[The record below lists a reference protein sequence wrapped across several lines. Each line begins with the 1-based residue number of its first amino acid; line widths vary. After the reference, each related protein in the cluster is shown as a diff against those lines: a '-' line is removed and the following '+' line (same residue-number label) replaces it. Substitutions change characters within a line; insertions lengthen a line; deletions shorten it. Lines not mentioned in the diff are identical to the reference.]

1 MRPKEEL
8 QLANTRLKRVVK
20 KKQEEITRLRLRVK
34 QLEDLN
40 NAARTE
46 VREIK
51 LEKSRKRFWR
61 DMFGLKNH

>member
-46 VREIK
+46 AREIK

-61 DMFGLKNH
+61 DMFGIKRD

>member
-46 VREIK
+46 AREIK

-61 DMFGLKNH
+61 DMLGIKRD

>member
-61 DMFGLKNH
+61 DMLGIKRD